1 METAGK
7 RGKEK
12 HKKVEG
18 KIGGKRVKESA
29 PEGQRK
35 TERDSGNANEG
46 QSERKRTHTYQ
57 EREKDLGFRV

>member
-12 HKKVEG
+12 DKKMEG
-18 KIGGKRVKESA
+18 EIGAKRVKESA
-29 PEGQRK
+29 PEGQRE
-35 TERDSGNANEG
+35 TERDSGKEG

-57 EREKDLGFRV
+57 ERENGLGFRV